1 MLLENKIV
9 VVSGV
14 GPGMGVEIA
23 RAAVREGAD
32 LVMGARNSAYLEQ
45 VAAELAPSK
54 RKLIWR
60 ATDITVAEQC
70 EALAAHAMREFGRV
84 DALVN
89 NAYRATANLPFEKMR
104 APDWRIQ
111 FEVNFIGA
119 MQMTQA
125 FLPALRAAGGGAIA
139 NISSIGGRRPHVN
152 QLDYGSSKAALQAA
166 TRNLALE
173 LGPQRIR
180 VNTLAMGW
188 MQGPP
193 VEQAIQRISSERGL
207 SLEAARQEIHKRAVL
222 GELPDDADCANAVV
236 FMISDQSR
244 AITGALLDV
253 NGGEFMP

>member
-1 MLLENKIV
+1 MLGDKIV

-32 LVMGARNSAYLEQ
+32 LVMGARSADYLQQ
-45 VAAELAPSK
+45 VAKELAPSG
-54 RKLIWR
+54 RRVVWQP
-60 ATDITVAEQC
+60 TDITLPEQC
-70 EALAAHAMREFGRV
+70 ESLAALAMREFGRV

-89 NAYRATANLPFEKMR
+89 NAYRATANLPFEQMR
-104 APDWRIQ
+104 APDWRILL
-111 FEVNFIGA
+111 EVNFIGTL
-119 MQMTQA
+119 QMTQA

-152 QLDYGSSKAALQAA
+152 QLDYGSSKAALQSA

-173 LGPQRIR
+173 LGPDRIR

-193 VEQAIQRISSERGL
+193 VERAIQRIAEQRGL
-207 SLEAARQEIHKRAVL
+207 SLEDARRELHKRAVL
-222 GELPDDADCANAVV
+222 GLPDDADCANAVV
-236 FMISDQSR
+236 FMISDHSR
-244 AITGALLDV
+244 AITGAILDV